1 MINVNNKSYTGRN
14 IVINNGQIIID
25 GKNVTPE
32 NEKQIE
38 IRVTGDIDTLN
49 VDYCDTLL
57 VAGNVAIV
65 TTGSGDVNCETIS
78 NGARTGSGDIECTT
92 INGNVQT
99 GSGDVN
105 TQTISGSVKTGSGDI
120 KHRK

>member
-1 MINVNNKSYTGRN
+1 MINVNNRSYTGRN

-38 IRVTGDIDTLN
+38 IRVTGDIETLN

-57 VAGNVAIV
+57 VAGNAGTV
-65 TTGSGDVNCETIS
+65 TTGSGDVNVETIS
-78 NGARTGSGDIECTT
+78 GGARTGSGDIECKT

-99 GSGDVN
+99 GSGDV
-105 TQTISGSVKTGSGDI
+105 TAQIISGTVKTGSGDI
-120 KHRK
+120 IKKN